1 MTLERT
7 WPEEKM
13 AAASIAKLATKT
25 KVTPPVP
32 PPIPANLYTVCP
44 LDIRLDTVTR

>member
-1 MTLERT
+1 VKPT
-7 WPEEKM
+7 
-13 AAASIAKLATKT
+13 TKS
-25 KVTPPVP
+25 KVAPPVP